1 MFRRFVRHPATLVVG
16 GGILLIFLYFI
27 GWLRPVERAFFF
39 ASAPVQARMYR
50 IGVVMKE
57 SPLFAWRHGEEI
69 TRERDAFRAE
79 AARNAAQVTRLRLA
93 QDENKTLRQL
103 LKFREERIPEL
114 LSARVLVRK
123 TEPGTFVLF
132 IDRGESDGV
141 RVGMP
146 VVAGDG
152 VLVGKV
158 HRVSVAIAEVVVV
171 PDPRFRTAASFV
183 DALDTQ
189 GYVRGEGGVSV
200 LMELIPAE
208 RVIEPSTLIVTSGL
222 EAGVPRGLIVGSIAR
237 VLPGGDRL
245 FQRAALTPTIAFHRI
260 TDVGIIFP
268 PKE

>member
-1 MFRRFVRHPATLVVG
+1 MRRFLRHPATVVVG
-16 GGILLIFLYFI
+16 GAILLIFLYFI
-27 GWLRPVERAFFF
+27 GVLSPVERAFFF
-39 ASAPVQARMYR
+39 LSAPVQTRLYR
-50 IGVVMKE
+50 LGVTLRE
-57 SPLFAWRHGEEI
+57 SPLFMWRRVGDI
-69 TRERDAFRAE
+69 VRERDILRAE
-79 AARNAAQVTRLRLA
+79 AARYALEVTRLRLA

-146 VVAGDG
+146 VVTGDG

-158 HRVSVAIAEVVVV
+158 HRISPAIAEVVVV

-189 GYVRGEGGVSV
+189 GYVRGEGGVSI

-208 RVIEPSTLIVTSGL
+208 RVIEPNALIVTSGL
-222 EAGVPRGLIVGSIAR
+222 EAGVPRGLIVGSVAR
-237 VLPGGDRL
+237 ALPGGDRL

-268 PKE
+268 PQE